1 MSRKTIAQKEPAAEG
16 LSSGTAVP
24 AAQAGKSG
32 IDYDR
37 PPLSVFAAYIRPHRG
52 AFILD
57 MTLSVLAAAVDL
69 IFPYATRGAIN
80 RLLPDKLYTAFF
92 TVMAILLAAYLL
104 RAWFQ
109 YLITIVGHRMGT
121 LAEADMR
128 RDVFQH
134 MQSLSFSFFD
144 QNRTGVLMARVT
156 SDLFE
161 IAELSHHGP
170 ENLLICGVTL
180 IGSLVLLMTVNLK
193 LALVLTLLLPVTV
206 GFAMR
211 QRVRMEEA
219 NREVKIRTG
228 EINAAIESGISG
240 IRTSKAFAAEKA
252 EDEKFDRANEAF
264 KKSKVRFYRA
274 MGLFNAG
281 IEASVGVMQVAC
293 IAAGGFLIMRGEMD
307 LVDLLTFSLYIA
319 AFLSPIRRLV
329 QFTEI
334 WAQGSAGFSRFLEL
348 MRTRPEITDAPDA
361 KELTDVRGEVRL
373 EHVCFRY
380 REGESVLED
389 VSLTVA
395 PGETYALVGSSGGG
409 KTTVCHLIPRF
420 YDVTAGSVRI
430 DGQDVREVTQES
442 LRRNVGIIQQDVFL
456 FAGTIMDNIRYGSPD
471 ADDRAVIEA
480 AVRAEIHEDIL
491 RMPDGYDSFVGERGV
506 VLSGGQKQR
515 VAIARAFLKNPRILI
530 LDEATSAL
538 DSVTEQKIQH
548 SLDELSRGKT
558 CIVIAH
564 RLATVRGADRIGVIE
579 GGRLV
584 EEGTREE
591 LLRRG
596 GRYAALEH
604 AQE

>member
-1 MSRKTIAQKEPAAEG
+1 
-16 LSSGTAVP
+16 
-24 AAQAGKSG
+24 
-32 IDYDR
+32 
-37 PPLSVFAAYIRPHRG
+37 
-52 AFILD
+52 
-57 MTLSVLAAAVDL
+57 
-69 IFPYATRGAIN
+69 
-80 RLLPDKLYTAFF
+80 
-92 TVMAILLAAYLL
+92 
-104 RAWFQ
+104 
-109 YLITIVGHRMGT
+109 
-121 LAEADMR
+121 
-128 RDVFQH
+128 
-134 MQSLSFSFFD
+134 
-144 QNRTGVLMARVT
+144 
-156 SDLFE
+156 
-161 IAELSHHGP
+161 
-170 ENLLICGVTL
+170 
-180 IGSLVLLMTVNLK
+180 
-193 LALVLTLLLPVTV
+193 
-206 GFAMR
+206 
-211 QRVRMEEA
+211 
-219 NREVKIRTG
+219 
-228 EINAAIESGISG
+228 
-240 IRTSKAFAAEKA
+240 
-252 EDEKFDRANEAF
+252 
-264 KKSKVRFYRA
+264 

-380 REGESVLED
+380 REG
-389 VSLTVA
+389 
-395 PGETYALVGSSGGG
+395 
-409 KTTVCHLIPRF
+409 F